1 MEGSKAAGVHLS
13 VLSIYNLWPWSPRG
27 IIRSLQG
34 LVRDLS
40 GLIPGLRGLI
50 LGLRGLIPLSSDSSP
65 KRANLRSDRVELVLR
80 DLRSLI

>member
-27 IIRSLQG
+27 IIGSLQG

-50 LGLRGLIPLSSDSSP
+50 PGLRGLIPLSSDSSP